1 MSPRP
6 VGQQYRSHSNE
17 WQNQSLARRA
27 VVFNKEIEMEINQQK
42 TVKVNAK
49 TLRIHCK
56 VSDRFTY
63 AIDDA
68 QGDEIYSQDDGYV
81 PDFMPGDHYGDYV
94 ILDIDLDTGV
104 VTNWKKPTAAQI
116 EAAINPQ
123 DD

>member
-1 MSPRP
+1 
-6 VGQQYRSHSNE
+6 
-17 WQNQSLARRA
+17 
-27 VVFNKEIEMEINQQK
+27 MEINRQK

-49 TLRIHCK
+49 TLRICCK

-68 QGDEIYSQDDGYV
+68 QGDEIYSQYDGYV

-116 EAAINPQ
+116 EAAINL
-123 DD
+123 

>member
-1 MSPRP
+1 
-6 VGQQYRSHSNE
+6 
-17 WQNQSLARRA
+17 
-27 VVFNKEIEMEINQQK
+27 MEINQQK

-104 VTNWKKPTAAQI
+104 VTNWEHPTAEQI
-116 EAAINPQ
+116 EAAIGPE

>member
-1 MSPRP
+1 
-6 VGQQYRSHSNE
+6 
-17 WQNQSLARRA
+17 
-27 VVFNKEIEMEINQQK
+27 MEINQQK

-63 AIDDA
+63 SIEDE
-68 QGDEIYSQDDGYV
+68 QGDEIHSQDDGYV
-81 PDFMPGDHYGDYV
+81 PDFMPGEHYGDYV

>member
-1 MSPRP
+1 
-6 VGQQYRSHSNE
+6 
-17 WQNQSLARRA
+17 
-27 VVFNKEIEMEINQQK
+27 MEINQQK

-56 VSDRFTY
+56 VSDRFAY

-68 QGDEIYSQDDGYV
+68 QGDEIYSQDGGYV

-116 EAAINPQ
+116 EAAINL
-123 DD
+123 

>member
-1 MSPRP
+1 
-6 VGQQYRSHSNE
+6 
-17 WQNQSLARRA
+17 
-27 VVFNKEIEMEINQQK
+27 MEINQQK

-81 PDFMPGDHYGDYV
+81 PEFMPGEHYGDYV
-94 ILDIDLDTGV
+94 ILDIDLDTGM

-116 EAAINPQ
+116 EAAIKPE
-123 DD
+123 DE

>member
-1 MSPRP
+1 
-6 VGQQYRSHSNE
+6 
-17 WQNQSLARRA
+17 
-27 VVFNKEIEMEINQQK
+27 MEINQQK

-81 PDFMPGDHYGDYV
+81 PDFMPGKHYGDYV
-94 ILDIDLDTGV
+94 ILDIDLDTGM
-104 VTNWKKPTAAQI
+104 VTNWLKPTAAQI
-116 EAAINPQ
+116 EAAIKT
-123 DD
+123 DDE

>member
-1 MSPRP
+1 
-6 VGQQYRSHSNE
+6 
-17 WQNQSLARRA
+17 
-27 VVFNKEIEMEINQQK
+27 MEINQQK

-68 QGDEIYSQDDGYV
+68 QGDEIHCQDDGYV
-81 PDFMPGDHYGDYV
+81 PDFMPGEHYGDYV
-94 ILDIDLDTGV
+94 ILDIDLDTGM

-116 EAAINPQ
+116 EAAIKPQ

>member
-1 MSPRP
+1 
-6 VGQQYRSHSNE
+6 
-17 WQNQSLARRA
+17 
-27 VVFNKEIEMEINQQK
+27 MEINQQK

-94 ILDIDLDTGV
+94 ILDIDLATGV
-104 VTNWKKPTAAQI
+104 VTNWTQPTAAQI
-116 EAAINPQ
+116 EAAIRPE

>member
-1 MSPRP
+1 
-6 VGQQYRSHSNE
+6 
-17 WQNQSLARRA
+17 
-27 VVFNKEIEMEINQQK
+27 MEINQQK

-68 QGDEIYSQDDGYV
+68 QGDEIYNQDDGYV
-81 PDFMPGDHYGDYV
+81 PDFMPGERYGDYV
-94 ILDIDLDTGV
+94 ILDIDLDTGMV
-104 VTNWKKPTAAQI
+104 ANWKKPTAAQI
-116 EAAINPQ
+116 EAAIKPQ

>member
-1 MSPRP
+1 
-6 VGQQYRSHSNE
+6 
-17 WQNQSLARRA
+17 
-27 VVFNKEIEMEINQQK
+27 MEINQQK
-42 TVKVNAK
+42 KVKVNAK
-49 TLRIHCK
+49 TLRIYCK

-116 EAAINPQ
+116 EAAINL
-123 DD
+123 